1 MKNGKQSTGSKK
13 IMQFGKTK
21 AKGYTGPAGQVKV
34 KLKTK

>member
-21 AKGYTGPAGQVKV
+21 GYTGPAGQVKV